1 MLILTR
7 KVGECIIIGEN
18 IKVYIIEIRG
28 QQVRIGVEAP
38 IETPIFREEI
48 YKKIVE
54 ENRLASKIEL
64 SHLASLEENKEE

>member
-7 KVGECIIIGEN
+7 KVGECIVIGEN

-54 ENRLASKIEL
+54 ENRLASQIEL
-64 SHLASLEENKEE
+64 SHLTSLEAKKE

>member
-7 KVGECIIIGEN
+7 KVGECIVIGEN

-48 YKKIVE
+48 YKKIIE
-54 ENRLASKIEL
+54 ENRLASQIEL
-64 SHLASLEENKEE
+64 SHLTSLEVKKE